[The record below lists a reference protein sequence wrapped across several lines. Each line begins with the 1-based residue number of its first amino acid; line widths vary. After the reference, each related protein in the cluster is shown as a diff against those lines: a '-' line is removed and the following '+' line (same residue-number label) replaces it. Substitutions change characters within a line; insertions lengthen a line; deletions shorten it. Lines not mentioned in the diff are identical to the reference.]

1 MAAPN
6 PLVVSSPSDV
16 TPQLHP
22 LVLLNISDYVTRQAL
37 REFKGPIAG
46 IILGQQNGR
55 EVTMEVAFDCKVV
68 IEQDGSV
75 HLDQTFFE
83 DRLELYKEVF
93 KAPLLDVVGWYAL
106 GSTSGPEPRHLPIQM
121 QLQTKYNLESA
132 ILLLFHPEMVAES
145 SGAAGK
151 LPLTLYETT
160 WTSDSSSMDVDA
172 GERNQSLK
180 FRELR
185 YSVETGEAEM
195 ISVDFVA
202 RGGGNATAVEAK
214 KGDAKK
220 GKGKAKETNGK
231 TSGEAAADISYLSA
245 EEDERK
251 LIITALINTSTNNQ
265 YSNNL
270 PHRQS
275 QRHQNAPNPTQ
286 PPLHLPRQTP
296 TIIPHRCLPPRRSH
310 K

>member
-6 PLVVSSPSDV
+6 SLVASSSSDT

-22 LVLLNISDYVTRQAL
+22 LVLLNISDYVARHKL
-37 REFKGPIAG
+37 RELKGPIAG
-46 IILGQQNGR
+46 VILGQQNGR

-68 IEQDGSV
+68 VEEQDGSV

-83 DRLELYKEVF
+83 DRLDMYKECF
-93 KAPLLDVVGWYAL
+93 KAPQLDLVGWYTL

-151 LPLTLYETT
+151 LPITLYETT
-160 WTSDSSSMDVDA
+160 WTSDSSSMEVDA

-185 YSVETGEAEM
+185 YSVESGEAEM
-195 ISVDFVA
+195 IGVDFVA

-214 KGDAKK
+214 VAKTDTKK
-220 GKGKAKETNGK
+220 GKGKANDTNGK
-231 TSGEAAADISYLSA
+231 TNSVAAPENSFLSA
-245 EEDERK
+245 EQDECK
-251 LIITALINTSTNNQ
+251 S
-265 YSNNL
+265 L
-270 PHRQS
+270 PIS
-275 QRHQNAPNPTQ
+275 KKSA
-286 PPLHLPRQTP
+286 LHLENMLTFNQ
-296 TIIPHRCLPPRRSH
+296 
-310 K
+310 